1 MISETHVLP
10 VGLKT
15 FQEENTSLKGGYET
29 TLKEFNPSLEQEIQ
43 QFMKFNH
50 NPISSLN
57 KKTKTNK
64 NYSNHKK
71 NKTQKN
77 F

>member
-50 NPISSLN
+50 NPILSLN

-64 NYSNHKK
+64 IIQIIKK
-71 NKTQKN
+71 
-77 F
+77 

>member
-1 MISETHVLP
+1 MNSETHDLP
-10 VGLKT
+10 AGLKT

-64 NYSNHKK
+64 KYLNNKK